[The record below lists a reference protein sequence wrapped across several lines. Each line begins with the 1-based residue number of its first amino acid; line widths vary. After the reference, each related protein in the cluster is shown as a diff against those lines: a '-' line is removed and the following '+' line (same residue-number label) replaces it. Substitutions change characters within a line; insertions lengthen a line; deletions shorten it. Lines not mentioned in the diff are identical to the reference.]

1 MNSVKILGKEYR
13 IKTDADADPEH
24 IERVAAY
31 VDGMMRDVQR
41 TTPDTQD
48 AAILAA
54 LNIASEMMRLR
65 DANLTIDGERI
76 RALIE
81 LVDSV

>member
-13 IKTDADADPEH
+13 IRTDADYEH

-41 TTPDTQD
+41 NTPDTQD
-48 AAILAA
+48 AAVLAA

>member
-13 IKTDADADPEH
+13 IKTDADPEH
-24 IERVAAY
+24 IEQVAAY
-31 VDGMMRDVQR
+31 VDQVMQDVQR
-41 TTPDTQD
+41 NTPDTQN
-48 AAILAA
+48 AAVLAA
-54 LNIASEMMRLR
+54 LNIASELMRAR
-65 DANLTIDGERI
+65 SASLTIDGERI

>member
-13 IKTDADADPEH
+13 IKTDADPEH
-24 IERVAAY
+24 IEQVAAY
-31 VDGMMRDVQR
+31 VDQVMHDVQR
-41 TTPDTQD
+41 NTPDTQN
-48 AAILAA
+48 AAVLAA
-54 LNIASEMMRLR
+54 LNIASELMRAR
-65 DANLTIDGERI
+65 SASLTIDGERI